1 MPAEAIRIVEIA
13 DAHGQLVCANETY
26 AGIPV
31 GTLKYEF
38 SGNRTIGV
46 ESQQNNAFVKAIWN
60 LATGDKDRIGEFN
73 LGVSLAL
80 MMLFGK

>member
-1 MPAEAIRIVEIA
+1 
-13 DAHGQLVCANETY
+13 LVCANETFD
-26 AGIPV
+26 GRPV